1 MAMHGP
7 IGNSSYPYVSVS
19 MLTINNPIPMNPL
32 VGQGYHDVNGQSWV
46 WDGMQWRPMNNYNGY
61 NPHNNYNTYNN
72 TYNNMYNT
80 VGASTVGSDISIFSK
95 KGRIIYVGEMIDRI
109 MARLGMIDPDHELMD
124 KYPSVKA
131 AYEEYEK
138 EFAAALAKQFPDLKA
153 AIDSYNMVVSLV
165 KTDDATD

>member
-1 MAMHGP
+1 MAMHG
-7 IGNSSYPYVSVS
+7 IYDNSVYPHVSVS
-19 MLTINNPIPMNPL
+19 LPSMTAGGYVPANPM
-32 VGQGYHDVNGQSWV
+32 VGQLYSDNAGRSWV
-46 WDGMQWRPMNNYNGY
+46 WTGSQWQPSNYNYNNNYN
-61 NPHNNYNTYNN
+61 NNNYNTL
-72 TYNNMYNT
+72 YNT
-80 VGASTVGSDISIFSK
+80 VGMANVGSDISIFSK